1 MKCSQCSHLVDTY
14 YGFYPMKNYPVSEN
28 WHKLHAHRYFARALN
43 THLPGAA
50 EEWNANDE
58 NRMKKKWLFAGIIK
72 TIYGNLFDYNVS
84 WNDGELS
91 FTPFNNE
98 WWWFSY
104 LKPVRSIMCAYCT
117 IDSTLCVFMP
127 VPKKKLMRRNSFFVG
142 SKEKKTPRLLFSFAP
157 TTWFRWKMD
166 GILSISCVFTANFKA
181 LTSGY
186 Y

>member
-1 MKCSQCSHLVDTY
+1 
-14 YGFYPMKNYPVSEN
+14 MKNYPVSEN

-127 VPKKKLMRRNSFFVG
+127 VPKKNWCEEILFLSVQRRKKPRDFCFRSLLPLDFDGRWMEFFQFHV
-142 SKEKKTPRLLFSFAP
+142 
-157 TTWFRWKMD
+157 WN
-166 GILSISCVFTANFKA
+166 VFTANFKA

>member
-127 VPKKKLMRRNSFFVG
+127 VPKKNWCEEILFCRFKGEKNPETSVFVRSYHSISMEDGWNSFNFMCEMCSPQI
-142 SKEKKTPRLLFSFAP
+142 SKH
-157 TTWFRWKMD
+157 
-166 GILSISCVFTANFKA
+166 
-181 LTSGY
+181 
-186 Y
+186 

>member
-1 MKCSQCSHLVDTY
+1 
-14 YGFYPMKNYPVSEN
+14 MKNYPVSEN
-28 WHKLHAHRYFARALN
+28 WHKLHAHRYFARVLN

-127 VPKKKLMRRNSFFVG
+127 VPKKIDAKKFFFCRFKGEKNPETSVFVRSYHLISMEDGWNSFNIMCEMCSPQI
-142 SKEKKTPRLLFSFAP
+142 SKH
-157 TTWFRWKMD
+157 
-166 GILSISCVFTANFKA
+166 
-181 LTSGY
+181 
-186 Y
+186 